1 MFIMVQQFYG
11 DTMLSQKLKCQ
22 ADCNTLN
29 SAGFDILTPE
39 EVLEISVKEITV
51 PNAFD
56 ALYHPIAG
64 GLCDPAFGPVDYMEY
79 CATCSFTGAQC
90 PGHYGHIRLPLP
102 MFNPLLFDITYQLIR
117 GTCFVCHRLFVA
129 DNEVALKIFFAQM
142 EALDEGNLALAS
154 EIADISTEVFS
165 ELCVSDS
172 PNLKNL
178 NNSENSVK
186 KNMLKERLEELK
198 KNRKTNSKGNLEITK
213 NVSQVRRELIS
224 EFCTNFL
231 YRRIK
236 QCPSCTSQVTGIR
249 NIGKRAVILT
259 LPSKKGM
266 LKNKSNDSLK
276 NNNKY
281 AHGNQRYVS
290 AAEVCS
296 HLQMVWKNG
305 GENILSSVFPMFK
318 PRKNVQYADGFIPTD
333 LLFLTNLLV
342 MPPKF
347 RPIVELAGRKYDNP
361 ISQIYRNIIEDC
373 LSIKRFMQKATADK
387 WQTEGSESVDAV
399 QDSEEQIQTLC
410 LSMQSRVN
418 ELYDNSETS
427 RIASGL
433 TVQLN
438 AKGLRQVLEKK
449 DGLFRKHMMGK
460 RVNFAARSV
469 IAPDPYMSVD
479 GVGIP
484 EVFAKRL
491 SFPEAVFSA
500 NATAMSEAVLHGPDV
515 HPGAN
520 FIIDERG
527 MKIYLNAGKEIERS
541 GMAKR
546 LLQTTQRFGIAYP
559 KKVCRHLKE
568 NDFVLLNR
576 QPTLHKPSIMAHK
589 VKVLKNQR
597 TLRLN
602 YATCKTY
609 NADFDGDEMNAHF
622 PQNEI
627 ARAECS
633 EIADVA
639 RQFLVPKDGKPI
651 AGLIQDHV
659 VSGFMLTMRD
669 KFLTKEDFNY
679 LLLSAFPS
687 VEHPWRQ
694 VPPTIFKPVR
704 RWTGKQ
710 VVTTILLNVIPSHLP
725 PINLVTKAK
734 TSVKNWTVPGKR
746 NPIFELS
753 ESNVVICS
761 GELLCGV
768 LDKAQ
773 MGASP
778 YGLVHCIFELY
789 GPAVAAKLL
798 SCFSRL
804 FTTYLQMR
812 GFTLGVEDIMLTEK
826 ADSKRRKLLSTVDR
840 CGSEAVREALALDVG
855 IEDDE
860 VKLILEKM
868 HFKNEKESL
877 LRVEQCFRQATDKF
891 NDQANKVCFPN
902 GLLKAFP
909 DNGLSLMIE
918 TGAKGTS
925 VNFFQMSCMLGQVD
939 LEGQRVKVGMSGRT
953 LPCFQ
958 RYDTKP
964 RAGGFVSQRF
974 LSGVRPQEFFFHCL
988 AGREGLI
995 DTAVKTSRS
1004 GYLQRCI
1011 IKHMEGIVANYDLT
1025 VRDADGSIIQ
1035 FYYGED
1041 GFDVTKS
1048 QFYDDTHLAFLHA
1061 NIDVLEQTSGDLPNF
1076 ENEDN
1081 LIAAKRFSKIKRWKE
1096 KYGKCP
1102 EVESMH
1108 KSQLALLPNVDEDS
1122 SNVDKEQL
1130 VAAWFEYPVE
1140 KRRRWLRQSV
1150 KWRPDPV
1157 MSTLR
1162 PTTCIGALS
1171 DKFLEQ
1177 LDNFIQQRQARVD
1190 ESVHKFEKLM
1200 KLRGMRS
1207 LVEPGET
1214 VGLLAAQ
1221 SIGEP
1226 STQMTLNTFHFAGC
1240 GEMNVTLGIPR
1251 LREILI
1257 SGSAT
1262 ISTPTS
1268 RVQFRH
1274 GVSRELAEDVQ
1285 RRMNRIVL
1293 NQVLEFANQME
1304 FVTTDGYCSYCCIL
1318 RTGWYSR
1325 LLIDANFFHRAKY
1338 REYEITLKLSKR
1350 RKRPYSL
1357 RHLDSRTVMAKIEQ
1371 GFFRSLCFSLKKMFH
1386 AGNKFREVEMFHIEN
1401 ENEINENEDGLTFAG
1416 GNDQDSSEEEDD
1428 NDVDAVEAQQRQRH
1442 KDDNEYLGE
1451 DEEAI
1456 ELNLFTSGENCLFD
1470 STGNEGESV
1479 VQQNSSNSEEIR
1491 PGKDDDDDEHL
1502 LLDQYRVKM
1511 VVEQDSLITDYRY
1524 DSKRNHWCKATVKV
1538 CSMCDDGSIQV
1549 WGDRH
1554 ASVRDIKRCMLTEQ
1568 NGELFLITEGINLK
1582 VLDGEVFIG
1591 FFKPMLFVFTE
1602 RPDIFNV
1609 DRIYCNNIHTMASM
1623 YGIEAAAQSIIR
1635 ETKNVFASY
1644 GIEVDHRHLS
1654 LLSDY
1659 MTHTGKYYSFS
1670 RNYMNSSTS
1679 PFQKMSFETT
1689 VNYMKEALTRR
1700 TLDTMQTP
1708 SANLVVGRLPRLGT
1722 GFFDVLAPLPNRNVE
1737 AEVEHSH
1744 AICEVFIYNELT
1756 D

>member
-1 MFIMVQQFYG
+1 
-11 DTMLSQKLKCQ
+11 MLSQKLKCQ

-64 GLCDPAFGPVDYMEY
+64 GLCDPAFGPVDYMEC

-129 DNEVALKIFFAQM
+129 DNEVALKTFFAQM
-142 EALDEGNLALAS
+142 EALDEGNLALAL
-154 EIADISTEVFS
+154 EIADISTAVFS

-172 PNLKNL
+172 LNLQYL
-178 NNSENSVK
+178 NDSENSVK
-186 KNMLKERLEELK
+186 ENMLKERLEELK
-198 KNRKTNSKGNLEITK
+198 KNCKANSRENLEITK
-213 NVSQVRRELIS
+213 NISQVRRELIS

-236 QCPSCTSQVTGIR
+236 QCPSCASQVTGIR

-259 LPSKKGM
+259 LPFKKGT
-266 LKNKSNDSLK
+266 LKNKNNDLLK
-276 NNNKY
+276 NNNNKY
-281 AHGNQRYVS
+281 VHTNQRYVS

-305 GENILSSVFPMFK
+305 GESILSSIFPMFK
-318 PRKNVQYADGFIPTD
+318 PRKNLQYADGFIPTD
-333 LLFLTNLLV
+333 LLFLTHLLV

-410 LSMQSRVN
+410 LTMQSHVN
-418 ELYDNSETS
+418 ELYDNNETS

-433 TVQLN
+433 TMQLN

-449 DGLFRKHMMGK
+449 EGLFRKHMMGK

-479 GVGIP
+479 GVGVP

-500 NATAMSEAVLHGPDV
+500 NATTMCEAVLHGPDV

-520 FIIDERG
+520 FLIDERG

-546 LLQTTQRFGIAYP
+546 LLQTSQRFSIAYP
-559 KKVCRHLKE
+559 KKVCRHLRE

-734 TSVKNWTVPGKR
+734 TSIKNWTVPGKR
-746 NPIFELS
+746 EPIFELS

-812 GFTLGVEDIMLTEK
+812 GFTLGVEDIMLTRK
-826 ADSKRRKLLSTVDR
+826 ADSKRRKLLSTVDS
-840 CGSEAVREALALDVG
+840 CGSEAVREALALDVE
-855 IEDDE
+855 IEEDE
-860 VKLILEKM
+860 VKLILAEK

-958 RYDTKP
+958 RYDMKP

-1011 IKHMEGIVANYDLT
+1011 IKHMEGIIANYDLT

-1048 QFYDDTHLAFLHA
+1048 QFYDHTHLAFLHA
-1061 NIDVLEQTSGDLPNF
+1061 NIDVLEQTSRDLPKF

-1081 LIAAKRFSKIKRWKE
+1081 LIAEKRFAKIKRWKE
-1096 KYGKCP
+1096 KYEKCE

-1108 KSQLALLPNVDEDS
+1108 KSQLAFLPNVEDS
-1122 SNVDKEQL
+1122 SNVSKEQL
-1130 VAAWFEYPVE
+1130 VMAWFECPVE
-1140 KRRRWLRQSV
+1140 ERRRWLRQCA

-1171 DKFLEQ
+1171 DKFLEE
-1177 LDNFIQQRQARVD
+1177 LDNFIEERQTRID
-1190 ESVHKFEKLM
+1190 KSIQKFAKLM

-1268 RVQFRH
+1268 RVQFRQ

-1304 FVTTDGYCSYCCIL
+1304 FVTTDG
-1318 RTGWYSR
+1318 
-1325 LLIDANFFHRAKY
+1325 AKY

-1350 RKRPYSL
+1350 RKRPYSV

-1371 GFFRSLCFSLKKMFH
+1371 GFFRSLCFSLKKMFDS
-1386 AGNKFREVEMFHIEN
+1386 GNKFRCAKLLNNYFVVCIFFLNLFTVLHILFYILLFREVEMFHIEN
-1401 ENEINENEDGLTFAG
+1401 ENEINENEDALTFAG
-1416 GNDQDSSEEEDD
+1416 GNDQESSEEEDD
-1428 NDVDAVEAQQRQRH
+1428 NDVDAVQAQQRQRH

-1456 ELNLFTSGENCLFD
+1456 ELNLFTSGENFLFD
-1470 STGNEGESV
+1470 STGNDGESV
-1479 VQQNSSNSEEIR
+1479 VQQNSSSEEIR
-1491 PGKDDDDDEHL
+1491 PAKDDDQQHL
-1502 LLDQYRVKM
+1502 PLDQYRVKM

-1538 CSMCDDGSIQV
+1538 PFKYGAIDMRYLVEEECSKFVVQ
-1549 WGDRH
+1549 
-1554 ASVRDIKRCMLTEQ
+1554 SVRDIKRCMLTEE

-1582 VLDGEVFIG
+1582 V
-1591 FFKPMLFVFTE
+1591 FTE

-1609 DRIYCNNIHTMASM
+1609 NRIYCNNIHTMASM
-1623 YGIEAAAQSIIR
+1623 YGIEAAARSIIR

-1708 SANLVVGRLPRLGT
+1708 SANLVVGQLPRFGT
-1722 GFFDVLAPLPNRNVE
+1722 GFFEVLALLPSVTTAEDRNVE
-1737 AEVEHSH
+1737 EAEVQQ
-1744 AICEVFIYNELT
+1744 
-1756 D
+1756 

>member
-1 MFIMVQQFYG
+1 
-11 DTMLSQKLKCQ
+11 MLSQKLKCQ

-64 GLCDPAFGPVDYMEY
+64 GLCDPAFGPVDYMEC

-129 DNEVALKIFFAQM
+129 DNEVALKTFFAQM
-142 EALDEGNLALAS
+142 EALDEGNLALAL
-154 EIADISTEVFS
+154 EIADISTAVFS

-172 PNLKNL
+172 LNLQYL
-178 NNSENSVK
+178 NDSENSVK
-186 KNMLKERLEELK
+186 ENMLKERLEELK
-198 KNRKTNSKGNLEITK
+198 KNCKANSRENLEITK
-213 NVSQVRRELIS
+213 NISQVRRELIS

-236 QCPSCTSQVTGIR
+236 QCPSCASQVTGIR

-259 LPSKKGM
+259 LPFKKGT
-266 LKNKSNDSLK
+266 LKNKNNDLLK
-276 NNNKY
+276 NNNNKY
-281 AHGNQRYVS
+281 VHTNQRYVS

-305 GENILSSVFPMFK
+305 GESILSSIFPMFK
-318 PRKNVQYADGFIPTD
+318 PRKNLQYADGFIPTD
-333 LLFLTNLLV
+333 LLFLTHLLV

-410 LSMQSRVN
+410 LTMQSHVN
-418 ELYDNSETS
+418 ELYDNNETS

-433 TVQLN
+433 TMQLN

-449 DGLFRKHMMGK
+449 EGLFRKHMMGK

-479 GVGIP
+479 GVGVP

-500 NATAMSEAVLHGPDV
+500 NATTMCEAVLHGPDV

-520 FIIDERG
+520 FLIDERG

-546 LLQTTQRFGIAYP
+546 LLQTSQRFSIAYP
-559 KKVCRHLKE
+559 KKVCRHLRE

-734 TSVKNWTVPGKR
+734 TSIKNWTVPGKR
-746 NPIFELS
+746 EPIFELS

-812 GFTLGVEDIMLTEK
+812 GFTLGVEDIMLTRK
-826 ADSKRRKLLSTVDR
+826 ADSKRRKLLSTVDS
-840 CGSEAVREALALDVG
+840 CGSEAVREALALDVE
-855 IEDDE
+855 IEEDE
-860 VKLILEKM
+860 VKLILAEK

-891 NDQANKVCFPN
+891 NDQANKFIGIFLQSKMLFIKFDQTYIKICYFRVCFPN

-958 RYDTKP
+958 RYDMKP

-1011 IKHMEGIVANYDLT
+1011 IKHMEGIIANYDLT

-1048 QFYDDTHLAFLHA
+1048 QFYDHTHLAFLHA
-1061 NIDVLEQTSGDLPNF
+1061 NIDVLEQTSRDLPKF

-1081 LIAAKRFSKIKRWKE
+1081 LIAEKRFAKIKRWKE
-1096 KYGKCP
+1096 KYEKCE

-1108 KSQLALLPNVDEDS
+1108 KSQLAFLPNVEDS
-1122 SNVDKEQL
+1122 SNVSKEQL
-1130 VAAWFEYPVE
+1130 VMAWFECPVE
-1140 KRRRWLRQSV
+1140 ERRRWLRQCA

-1171 DKFLEQ
+1171 DKFLEE
-1177 LDNFIQQRQARVD
+1177 LDNFIEERQTRID
-1190 ESVHKFEKLM
+1190 KSIQKFAKLM

-1268 RVQFRH
+1268 RVQFRQ

-1304 FVTTDGYCSYCCIL
+1304 FVTTDG
-1318 RTGWYSR
+1318 
-1325 LLIDANFFHRAKY
+1325 AKY

-1350 RKRPYSL
+1350 RKRPYSV

-1371 GFFRSLCFSLKKMFH
+1371 GFFRSLCFSLKKMFDS
-1386 AGNKFREVEMFHIEN
+1386 GNKFREVEMFHIEN
-1401 ENEINENEDGLTFAG
+1401 ENEINENEDALTFAG
-1416 GNDQDSSEEEDD
+1416 GNDQESSEEEDD
-1428 NDVDAVEAQQRQRH
+1428 NDVDAVQAQQRQRH

-1456 ELNLFTSGENCLFD
+1456 ELNLFTSGENFLFD
-1470 STGNEGESV
+1470 STGNDGESV
-1479 VQQNSSNSEEIR
+1479 VQQNSSSEEIR
-1491 PGKDDDDDEHL
+1491 PAKDDDQQHL
-1502 LLDQYRVKM
+1502 PLDQYRVKM

-1538 CSMCDDGSIQV
+1538 PFKYGAIDMRYLVEEECSKFVVQ
-1549 WGDRH
+1549 
-1554 ASVRDIKRCMLTEQ
+1554 SVRDIKRCMLTEE

-1582 VLDGEVFIG
+1582 V
-1591 FFKPMLFVFTE
+1591 FTE

-1609 DRIYCNNIHTMASM
+1609 NRIYCNNIHTMASM
-1623 YGIEAAAQSIIR
+1623 YGIEAAARSIIR

-1708 SANLVVGRLPRLGT
+1708 SANLVVGQLPRFGT
-1722 GFFDVLAPLPNRNVE
+1722 GFFEVLALLPSVTTAEDRNVE
-1737 AEVEHSH
+1737 EAEVQQ
-1744 AICEVFIYNELT
+1744 
-1756 D
+1756 

>member
-1 MFIMVQQFYG
+1 
-11 DTMLSQKLKCQ
+11 MLSQKLKCQ

-64 GLCDPAFGPVDYMEY
+64 GLCDPAFGPVDYMEC

-129 DNEVALKIFFAQM
+129 DNEVALKTFFAQM
-142 EALDEGNLALAS
+142 EALDEGNLALAL
-154 EIADISTEVFS
+154 EIADISTAVFS

-172 PNLKNL
+172 LNLQYL
-178 NNSENSVK
+178 NDSENSVK
-186 KNMLKERLEELK
+186 ENMLKERLEELK
-198 KNRKTNSKGNLEITK
+198 KNCKANSRENLEITK
-213 NVSQVRRELIS
+213 NISQVRRELIS

-236 QCPSCTSQVTGIR
+236 QCPSCASQVTGIR

-259 LPSKKGM
+259 LPFKKGT
-266 LKNKSNDSLK
+266 LKNKNNDLLK
-276 NNNKY
+276 NNNNKY
-281 AHGNQRYVS
+281 VHTNQRYVS

-305 GENILSSVFPMFK
+305 GESILSSIFPMFK
-318 PRKNVQYADGFIPTD
+318 PRKNLQYADGFIPTD
-333 LLFLTNLLV
+333 LLFLTHLLV

-410 LSMQSRVN
+410 LTMQSHVN
-418 ELYDNSETS
+418 ELYDNNETS

-433 TVQLN
+433 TMQLN

-449 DGLFRKHMMGK
+449 EGLFRKHMMGK

-479 GVGIP
+479 GVGVP

-500 NATAMSEAVLHGPDV
+500 NATTMCEAVLHGPDV

-520 FIIDERG
+520 FLIDERG

-546 LLQTTQRFGIAYP
+546 LLQTSQRFSIAYP
-559 KKVCRHLKE
+559 KKVCRHLRE

-734 TSVKNWTVPGKR
+734 TSIKNWTVPGKR
-746 NPIFELS
+746 EPIFELS

-812 GFTLGVEDIMLTEK
+812 GFTLGVEDIMLTRK
-826 ADSKRRKLLSTVDR
+826 ADSKRRKLLSTVDS
-840 CGSEAVREALALDVG
+840 CGSEAVREALALDVE
-855 IEDDE
+855 IEEDE
-860 VKLILEKM
+860 VKLILAEK

-958 RYDTKP
+958 RYDMKP

-1011 IKHMEGIVANYDLT
+1011 IKHMEGIIANYDLT

-1048 QFYDDTHLAFLHA
+1048 QFYDHTHLAFLHA
-1061 NIDVLEQTSGDLPNF
+1061 NIDVLEQTSRDLPKF

-1081 LIAAKRFSKIKRWKE
+1081 LIAEKRFAKIKRWKE
-1096 KYGKCP
+1096 KYEKCE

-1108 KSQLALLPNVDEDS
+1108 KSQLAFLPNVEDS
-1122 SNVDKEQL
+1122 SNVSKEQL
-1130 VAAWFEYPVE
+1130 VMAWFECPVE
-1140 KRRRWLRQSV
+1140 ERRRWLRQCA

-1171 DKFLEQ
+1171 DKFLEE
-1177 LDNFIQQRQARVD
+1177 LDNFIEERQTRID
-1190 ESVHKFEKLM
+1190 KSIQKFAKLM

-1268 RVQFRH
+1268 RVQFRQ

-1304 FVTTDGYCSYCCIL
+1304 FVTTDG
-1318 RTGWYSR
+1318 
-1325 LLIDANFFHRAKY
+1325 AKY

-1350 RKRPYSL
+1350 RKRPYSV

-1371 GFFRSLCFSLKKMFH
+1371 GFFRSLCFSLKKMFDS
-1386 AGNKFREVEMFHIEN
+1386 GNKFREVEMFHIEN
-1401 ENEINENEDGLTFAG
+1401 ENEINENEDALTFAG
-1416 GNDQDSSEEEDD
+1416 GNDQESSEEEDD
-1428 NDVDAVEAQQRQRH
+1428 NDVDAVQAQQRQRH

-1456 ELNLFTSGENCLFD
+1456 ELNLFTSGENFLFD
-1470 STGNEGESV
+1470 STGNDGESV
-1479 VQQNSSNSEEIR
+1479 VQQNSSSEEIR
-1491 PGKDDDDDEHL
+1491 PAKDDDQQHL
-1502 LLDQYRVKM
+1502 PLDQYRVKM

-1538 CSMCDDGSIQV
+1538 PFKYGAIDMRYLVEEECSKFVVQ
-1549 WGDRH
+1549 
-1554 ASVRDIKRCMLTEQ
+1554 SVRDIKRCMLTEE

-1582 VLDGEVFIG
+1582 V
-1591 FFKPMLFVFTE
+1591 FTE

-1609 DRIYCNNIHTMASM
+1609 NRIYCNNIHTMASM
-1623 YGIEAAAQSIIR
+1623 YGIEAAARSIIR

-1708 SANLVVGRLPRLGT
+1708 SANLVVGQLPRFGT
-1722 GFFDVLAPLPNRNVE
+1722 GFFEVLALLPSVTTAEDRNVE
-1737 AEVEHSH
+1737 EAEVQQ
-1744 AICEVFIYNELT
+1744 
-1756 D
+1756 

>member
-1 MFIMVQQFYG
+1 
-11 DTMLSQKLKCQ
+11 MLSQKLKCQ

-39 EVLEISVKEITV
+39 EVLEISVKEITA

-64 GLCDPAFGPVDYMEY
+64 GLCDPAFGPVDYMEC

-129 DNEVALKIFFAQM
+129 DNEVALKTFFAQM
-142 EALDEGNLALAS
+142 EALDEGNLALAL
-154 EIADISTEVFS
+154 EIADISTAVFS

-172 PNLKNL
+172 LNLQYLKD
-178 NNSENSVK
+178 SENSVK
-186 KNMLKERLEELK
+186 ESVLKERLEELK
-198 KNRKTNSKGNLEITK
+198 KNCSVQNRIFLIQFDHNCLFSHSGKANSKGNLEITK

-236 QCPSCTSQVTGIR
+236 QCPSCASQVTGIR
-249 NIGKRAVILT
+249 NIGKRAIILT
-259 LPSKKGM
+259 LPSKKGA
-266 LKNKSNDSLK
+266 LKNKNNDLLK
-276 NNNKY
+276 NSNNKY
-281 AHGNQRYVS
+281 VHSNQRYVS

-305 GENILSSVFPMFK
+305 GESILSSIFPMFK
-318 PRKNVQYADGFIPTD
+318 TRKNLQYADGFIPTD
-333 LLFLTNLLV
+333 LLFLTHLLV

-399 QDSEEQIQTLC
+399 QDNEEQIQTLC
-410 LSMQSRVN
+410 LTMQSHVN
-418 ELYDNSETS
+418 ELYDNNETS

-449 DGLFRKHMMGK
+449 EGLFRKHMMGK

-500 NATAMSEAVLHGPDV
+500 NATAMCEAVLHGPDV

-520 FIIDERG
+520 FLIDERG
-527 MKIYLNAGKEIERS
+527 VKIHLNAGKEIERS

-546 LLQTTQRFGIAYP
+546 LLQTSQRFGIAYP

-734 TSVKNWTVPGKR
+734 TSIKNWTVAGKR
-746 NPIFELS
+746 EPIFELS

-812 GFTLGVEDIMLTEK
+812 GFTLGVEDIMLTRK
-826 ADSKRRKLLSTVDR
+826 ADSKRRKLLSTVDS
-840 CGSEAVREALALDVG
+840 CGSEAVREALALEAE
-855 IEDDE
+855 IEEDE
-860 VKLILEKM
+860 VKLILAEK

-891 NDQANKVCFPN
+891 NDQANKICFPN

-1011 IKHMEGIVANYDLT
+1011 IKHMEGIIANYDLT

-1048 QFYDDTHLAFLHA
+1048 QFYDRTHLPFLHA
-1061 NIDVLEQTSGDLPNF
+1061 NIDVLEQTSRDLPNF

-1081 LIAAKRFSKIKRWKE
+1081 LIAEKRFAKIKRWKE
-1096 KYGKCP
+1096 KYEKCQ
-1102 EVESMH
+1102 EVESTVH
-1108 KSQLALLPNVDEDS
+1108 KSQLAFLPNVEDS
-1122 SNVDKEQL
+1122 SKEQL
-1130 VAAWFEYPVE
+1130 VMAWFECPVE
-1140 KRRRWLRQSV
+1140 ERRRWLKQCA

-1177 LDNFIQQRQARVD
+1177 LDNFIEERQATID
-1190 ESVHKFEKLM
+1190 KSVQKFAKLM

-1268 RVQFRH
+1268 RVQFRQ

-1304 FVTTDGYCSYCCIL
+1304 FVTTDGYSCYCIL
-1318 RTGWYSR
+1318 HADW
-1325 LLIDANFFHRAKY
+1325 AKF

-1350 RKRPYSL
+1350 RKRPYSV
-1357 RHLDSRTVMAKIEQ
+1357 RHLDSRTIMAKIEQ
-1371 GFFRSLCFSLKKMFH
+1371 SFFRSLCFSLKKMFDS
-1386 AGNKFREVEMFHIEN
+1386 GNKFREVEMLHIEN
-1401 ENEINENEDGLTFAG
+1401 ENEINENEDALTFAG
-1416 GNDQDSSEEEDD
+1416 GNDQESSEEDDD
-1428 NDVDAVEAQQRQRH
+1428 NDVDAVQAQQRQRH

-1456 ELNLFTSGENCLFD
+1456 ELNLLTSGESCLFD
-1470 STGNEGESV
+1470 STGESIV
-1479 VQQNSSNSEEIR
+1479 RQNSNSEEIR
-1491 PGKDDDDDEHL
+1491 PAKDDDEQHL
-1502 LLDQYRVKM
+1502 PLDQYRVKVM
-1511 VVEQDSLITDYRY
+1511 VVEQDSLITDYSY

-1538 CSMCDDGSIQV
+1538 PFKYGAIDMRYLVEEECSKFVVQ
-1549 WGDRH
+1549 
-1554 ASVRDIKRCMLTEQ
+1554 SVRDIKRCMLTEE

-1582 VLDGEVFIG
+1582 V
-1591 FFKPMLFVFTE
+1591 FTE

-1609 DRIYCNNIHTMASM
+1609 NRIYCNNIHTMASM
-1623 YGIEAAAQSIIR
+1623 YGIEAAARSIIR

-1700 TLDTMQTP
+1700 TLDKMQTP
-1708 SANLVVGRLPRLGT
+1708 SANLVVGRLPRFGT
-1722 GFFDVLAPLPNRNVE
+1722 GFFEVLALLPSITTAEDRNVE
-1737 AEVEHSH
+1737 TEVQQ
-1744 AICEVFIYNELT
+1744 
-1756 D
+1756 